1 MLFLLLESTHFY
13 SSAIQIVF
21 FIFNIFSMEVY
32 YWGMNN
38 MLKIKVPNGYYF
50 CTDAIEETFLEPFS
64 EQLLKEP

>member
-1 MLFLLLESTHFY
+1 
-13 SSAIQIVF
+13 
-21 FIFNIFSMEVY
+21 
-32 YWGMNN
+32 